1 MGAELSLFRTIFIT
15 IETVNKKGQTSD
27 GLAWGIIA
35 VFVALVVAFSA
46 LSSTAGDDRGPEPL
60 DTSGATTLDVDI
72 QGMTFTPNRIDVP
85 SGTRLILTIT
95 NSDDQQHDLK
105 LGNEYTGR
113 IDPGDTVVHDFGVF
127 TESTQG
133 WCTIAGHKAM
143 GMVFDVVVGSAS
155 PSTSPSAAPRPVVA
169 ADGPDSG
176 LVYRDPALPPAPDAP
191 ERTVH
196 EHTWHVAESERQVA
210 PGVTQPVWTFDGEM
224 PGPVLRGRVGD
235 LFRITIVNDGTM
247 EHSIDFHAGEVNPDT
262 NMAQIAPGESLTYEF
277 EARRYGIWM
286 YHCATMPMSLHI
298 ANGMFGAVVIDP
310 PDLTPVDAEYV
321 LLSHE
326 VFLGEDGADP
336 ERVAAGLYDLTAFN
350 GYPNQYQQRPIPAR
364 VGDTVRVWIFNVGP
378 DNPLSFHVVGEIFDT
393 VFKEGQYQV
402 RNATDTGSQALGLL
416 AAQGGFVEMTFDE
429 PGTYTFVNHQMT
441 DAEKGQRG
449 QFVVTP

>member
-1 MGAELSLFRTIFIT
+1 M
-15 IETVNKKGQTSD
+15 NKKGQTSD
-27 GLAWGIIA
+27 SLAWGIIA
-35 VFVALVVAFSA
+35 VFVALVAAFSA
-46 LSSTAGDDRGPEPL
+46 LTSTASDDRAAEPL

-72 QGMTFTPNRIDVP
+72 QGMAFTPNRIDVP
-85 SGTRLILTIT
+85 SGTHLILTIT

-155 PSTSPSAAPRPVVA
+155 PSTSPGAAPRPVVA
-169 ADGPDSG
+169 ADGPDDG

-210 PGVTQPVWTFDGEM
+210 PGVTQPVWTFDGKM

-350 GYPNQYQQRPIPAR
+350 GYPNQYQHRPIPAR

-393 VFKEGQYQV
+393 VFKEGHYQI

>member
-1 MGAELSLFRTIFIT
+1 M
-15 IETVNKKGQTSD
+15 NKKGQTSD

-143 GMVFDVVVGSAS
+143 GMVFDVVVGEAS
-155 PSTSPSAAPRPVVA
+155 PSTTPSAAPRPVVA
-169 ADGPDSG
+169 ADGPDDG
-176 LVYRDPALPPAPDAP
+176 LVYRDPALPPAPDVA
-191 ERTVH
+191 VH

-210 PGVTQPVWTFDGEM
+210 PGVTQPVWTFDGKM

-364 VGDTVRVWIFNVGP
+364 VGDTVRVWLFNVGP

-393 VFKEGQYQV
+393 VFKEGQYQI
-402 RNATDTGSQALGLL
+402 RSATDTGSQALGLL

>member
-1 MGAELSLFRTIFIT
+1 M
-15 IETVNKKGQTSD
+15 NKKGQTSD

-196 EHTWHVAESERQVA
+196 EHTWHVTEGERQVA
-210 PGVTQPVWTFDGEM
+210 PGVTQPVWTFDGKM

-364 VGDTVRVWIFNVGP
+364 VGDTVRVWLFNVGP

-393 VFKEGQYQV
+393 VFKEGQYQI

>member
-1 MGAELSLFRTIFIT
+1 M
-15 IETVNKKGQTSD
+15 NKKGQTSD

-35 VFVALVVAFSA
+35 VFVALVVVFSA

>member
-1 MGAELSLFRTIFIT
+1 M
-15 IETVNKKGQTSD
+15 NKKGQTSD

-46 LSSTAGDDRGPEPL
+46 LSSTAGDNRGPEPL

-72 QGMTFTPNRIDVP
+72 QGMAFTPNRIDVP

-155 PSTSPSAAPRPVVA
+155 PSTSPSVAPRPVVA
-169 ADGPDSG
+169 ADGPDDG

-196 EHTWHVAESERQVA
+196 EHTWHVTEGERQVA
-210 PGVTQPVWTFDGEM
+210 PGVTQPVWTFDGKM

-336 ERVAAGLYDLTAFN
+336 ERVAAGLYNLTAFN
-350 GYPNQYQQRPIPAR
+350 GYPNQYQHRPIPAR

>member
-1 MGAELSLFRTIFIT
+1 
-15 IETVNKKGQTSD
+15 
-27 GLAWGIIA
+27 
-35 VFVALVVAFSA
+35 
-46 LSSTAGDDRGPEPL
+46 
-60 DTSGATTLDVDI
+60 
-72 QGMTFTPNRIDVP
+72 
-85 SGTRLILTIT
+85 
-95 NSDDQQHDLK
+95 
-105 LGNEYTGR
+105 
-113 IDPGDTVVHDFGVF
+113 
-127 TESTQG
+127 
-133 WCTIAGHKAM
+133 
-143 GMVFDVVVGSAS
+143 
-155 PSTSPSAAPRPVVA
+155 
-169 ADGPDSG
+169 
-176 LVYRDPALPPAPDAP
+176 
-191 ERTVH
+191 
-196 EHTWHVAESERQVA
+196 
-210 PGVTQPVWTFDGEM
+210 
-224 PGPVLRGRVGD
+224 
-235 LFRITIVNDGTM
+235 M

-393 VFKEGQYQV
+393 VFKEGQYQI

>member
-1 MGAELSLFRTIFIT
+1 MGAELSLLRTIFIT

-27 GLAWGIIA
+27 GLAWAIIA
-35 VFVALVVAFSA
+35 VFVALMVVFSA
-46 LSSTAGDDRGPEPL
+46 LSSTAGDDGSSAPI
-60 DTSGATTLDVDI
+60 DASGATTLDVDI
-72 QGMTFTPNRIDVP
+72 HGMAFTPNRIDVP

-105 LGNEYTGR
+105 LGSEYTGR

-143 GMVFDVVVGSAS
+143 GMVFDVVVGEAS
-155 PSTSPSAAPRPVVA
+155 PSTTPSAAPRPVVA
-169 ADGPDSG
+169 ADGPDDG
-176 LVYRDPALPPAPDAP
+176 LVYRDPALPPAPDVA
-191 ERTVH
+191 VH

-210 PGVTQPVWTFDGEM
+210 PGVTQPVWTFDGKM

-364 VGDTVRVWIFNVGP
+364 VGDTVRVWLFNVGP

-393 VFKEGQYQV
+393 VFKEGQYQI
-402 RNATDTGSQALGLL
+402 RSATDTGSQALGLL

>member
-1 MGAELSLFRTIFIT
+1 M
-15 IETVNKKGQTSD
+15 NKKGQTSD
-27 GLAWGIIA
+27 GLAWAIIA
-35 VFVALVVAFSA
+35 VFVALMVVFSA
-46 LSSTAGDDRGPEPL
+46 LSSTAGDDGSSAPI
-60 DTSGATTLDVDI
+60 DASGATTLDVDI
-72 QGMTFTPNRIDVP
+72 QGMAFTPNRIDVP

-155 PSTSPSAAPRPVVA
+155 PSATPSAAPRPVVA

-210 PGVTQPVWTFDGEM
+210 PGVTQPVWTFDGKM

-321 LLSHE
+321 LLAHE

-364 VGDTVRVWIFNVGP
+364 VGDTVRVWLFNVGP

-393 VFKEGQYQV
+393 VFKEGQYQI

>member
-35 VFVALVVAFSA
+35 VFVALVVVFSA

>member
-169 ADGPDSG
+169 ADGPDDG

-196 EHTWHVAESERQVA
+196 EHTWHVAKSERQVA
-210 PGVTQPVWTFDGEM
+210 PGVTQPVWTFDGKM

-364 VGDTVRVWIFNVGP
+364 VGDTVRVWLFNVGP

-393 VFKEGQYQV
+393 VFKEGQYQI

>member
-1 MGAELSLFRTIFIT
+1 M
-15 IETVNKKGQTSD
+15 NKKGQTSD
-27 GLAWGIIA
+27 GLAWAIIA

-72 QGMTFTPNRIDVP
+72 QGMAFTPNRIDVP

-155 PSTSPSAAPRPVVA
+155 PSTSPSVAPRPVVA
-169 ADGPDSG
+169 ADGPDDG
-176 LVYRDPALPPAPDAP
+176 LVYRDPALPPAPDVA
-191 ERTVH
+191 VH
-196 EHTWHVAESERQVA
+196 EHTWHVTEGERQVA
-210 PGVTQPVWTFDGEM
+210 PGVTQPVWTFDGKM

-310 PDLTPVDAEYV
+310 PDLAPVDAEYV

-364 VGDTVRVWIFNVGP
+364 DGDTVRVWIFNVGP

>member
-27 GLAWGIIA
+27 GLAWAIIA

-72 QGMTFTPNRIDVP
+72 QGMAFTPNRIDVP

-155 PSTSPSAAPRPVVA
+155 PSTSPSVAPRPVVA
-169 ADGPDSG
+169 ADGPDDG
-176 LVYRDPALPPAPDAP
+176 LVYRDPALPPAPDVA
-191 ERTVH
+191 VH
-196 EHTWHVAESERQVA
+196 EHTWHVTEGERQVA
-210 PGVTQPVWTFDGEM
+210 PGVTQPVWTFDGKM

-310 PDLTPVDAEYV
+310 PDLAPVDAEYV

-364 VGDTVRVWIFNVGP
+364 DGDTVRVWIFNVGP

>member
-1 MGAELSLFRTIFIT
+1 M
-15 IETVNKKGQTSD
+15 NKKGQTSD

>member
-1 MGAELSLFRTIFIT
+1 M
-15 IETVNKKGQTSD
+15 NKKGQTSD
-27 GLAWGIIA
+27 SLAWGIIA
-35 VFVALVVAFSA
+35 VFVALVAAFSA
-46 LSSTAGDDRGPEPL
+46 LTSTASDDRAAEPL

-72 QGMTFTPNRIDVP
+72 QGMAFTPNRIDVP
-85 SGTRLILTIT
+85 SGTHLILTIT

-155 PSTSPSAAPRPVVA
+155 PSTSPGAAPRPVVA
-169 ADGPDSG
+169 ADGPDDG

-350 GYPNQYQQRPIPAR
+350 GYPNQYQHRPIPAR

-393 VFKEGQYQV
+393 VFKEGHYQI

>member
-15 IETVNKKGQTSD
+15 IGTVNKKGQTSD
-27 GLAWGIIA
+27 GLAWAIIA

-46 LSSTAGDDRGPEPL
+46 LSSTAGNDGSSAPL

-72 QGMTFTPNRIDVP
+72 QGMAFTPNRIDVP

-169 ADGPDSG
+169 ADGPDDG

-210 PGVTQPVWTFDGEM
+210 PGVTQPVWTFDGKM

-310 PDLTPVDAEYV
+310 LDLTPVDAEYV

-326 VFLGEDGADP
+326 IFLGEDGADP

-364 VGDTVRVWIFNVGP
+364 VGDTVRVWLFNVGP
-378 DNPLSFHVVGEIFDT
+378 NNPLSFHVVGEIFDT
-393 VFKEGQYQV
+393 VFKEGQYQI